1 MLKSHNLR
9 LFFLPLHLENAKI
22 YTSMENKNTDSSV
35 IIRID
40 KERISIPEYVSG
52 IPTKKDFIKERRQ
65 LIDDYYKTLW
75 KHTHY
80 IHNDFLDVD
89 VHIKKNESDKKVK
102 SIAPRKWQSTYAVKH
117 LDQVV
122 KNARPLNGIIEY
134 DKPKTGTQSKNGYKQ
149 MVILYHKF
157 TSNKYDY
164 LNFTIKLTLGINT
177 DGKYIQYSINKVE
190 VQ

>member
-1 MLKSHNLR
+1 
-9 LFFLPLHLENAKI
+9 
-22 YTSMENKNTDSSV
+22 MENKNIDSSDIS
-35 IIRID
+35 IID
-40 KERISIPEYVSG
+40 NERNIIAIPEYISG
-52 IPTKKDFIKERRQ
+52 IPTKKDFVKERRQ
-65 LIDDYYKTLW
+65 LIDHYYRILW
-75 KHTHY
+75 RHTHC
-80 IHNDFLDVD
+80 IHNDFLGVD

-122 KNARPLNGIIEY
+122 KNAKPLNGIIEY

-157 TSNKYDY
+157 TNDEYDY

-190 VQ
+190 VQQKKI